1 MSLNPSS
8 SLPGKGLY
16 TDEAMVARREWIEQ
30 AYDCRL
36 SALSGDQR
44 PAAEVFKN
52 NVENQIGFVQIPVAA
67 AGPLRI
73 NGEHAQGE
81 FYVPLATTEGALV
94 ASCTRGAKAATLSG
108 GVTVRVVSDQMMRA
122 PLFLFESLLHATRFA
137 DWIGDHLGDIHG
149 IAKGQTRH
157 GRLRTIEPVIL
168 GDAVCLKLAYH
179 TGDAY
184 GANMVMGCNGAIS
197 QWILDAFPAETGIAV
212 LDHYV
217 DSQMS
222 AEKKV
227 NYLTYAT
234 SVHGKRVIAEC
245 VLKRDVI
252 RSVLKTTA
260 EDIFEALVSGTGP
273 AWAAGVMGYNVNF
286 ANIVAAIFAATGQDL
301 ATIPE
306 SSQGQLNFRLQ
317 EEGLYLGC
325 LMPALV
331 VASVG
336 GGVNLPSQKAALD
349 MIGCHGAGKAVKLAE
364 IVTATALCLDLSTTA
379 AIAAGHFVRAH
390 ESLGRNRPRTGT
402 LRLDPNFGGPQ
413 A

>member
-16 TDEAMVARREWIEQ
+16 TNEAMVARRQWIEQ
-30 AYDCRL
+30 AYDCQL
-36 SALSGDQR
+36 SALSGE
-44 PAAEVFKN
+44 AAPTAELFKN

-67 AGPLRI
+67 AGPLLI
-73 NGEHAQGE
+73 HGEHAQGT
-81 FYVPLATTEGALV
+81 FHVPLATTEGALV

-122 PLFLFESLLHATRFA
+122 PLFLFDSLLHATRFA
-137 DWIGDHLGDIHG
+137 EWIGDHLGDIHA
-149 IAKGQTRH
+149 IAKNQTKH

-168 GDAVCLKLAYH
+168 GDGVCLKLAYH

-184 GANMVMGCNGAIS
+184 GANMVMSCNGAIS
-197 QWILDAFPAETGIAV
+197 HWILDAFPAETGIAIV
-212 LDHYV
+212 DHYV

-234 SVHGKRVIAEC
+234 SVHGKRVVAEC
-245 VLKRDVI
+245 LLQRDVI
-252 RSVLKTTA
+252 RHVLKTTA
-260 EDIFEALVSGTGP
+260 EDLFEALVAGTGP
-273 AWAAGVMGYNVNF
+273 AWAAGVMGFNINFSNV
-286 ANIVAAIFAATGQDL
+286 VAAMFAATGQDL

-317 EEGLYLGC
+317 PDGLYLGS

-331 VASVG
+331 VATVG
-336 GGVNLPSQKAALD
+336 GGVNLPSQKAGLD
-349 MIGCHGAGKAVKLAE
+349 MIGCHGAGKALKLAE
-364 IVTATALCLDLSTTA
+364 IVAATALCLDLSTTA
-379 AIAAGHFVRAH
+379 AIAAGHFVSAH
-390 ESLGRNRPRTGT
+390 DRLGRNRPRTGT
-402 LRLDPNFGGPQ
+402 LRLDPKHGEVQP
-413 A
+413 